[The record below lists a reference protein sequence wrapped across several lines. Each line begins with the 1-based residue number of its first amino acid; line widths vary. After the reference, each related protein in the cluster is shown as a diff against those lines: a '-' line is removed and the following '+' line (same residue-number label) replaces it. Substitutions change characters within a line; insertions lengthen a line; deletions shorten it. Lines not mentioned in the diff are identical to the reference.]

1 MATGVSAFLP
11 LATRARAIFSRF
23 DTPIRITIVPRLCAS
38 SFQSSAGSGFA
49 GSSWPVRMVTC
60 EAYFRCVTGMPT
72 DAGTASAL
80 ETPGTISTAM
90 PAALRSRLLAAPA
103 KEERVSPLE
112 PHDDEVFLRPVD
124 HQGLDLVLFPRVPA
138 AEFPAVD
145 LLGFFREG
153 RKDLLAGQL
162 VVEDDICRV
171 DNLCRPLREEP
182 RASRAGAHKVDFTGH
197 REIPRV

>member
-1 MATGVSAFLP
+1 M
-11 LATRARAIFSRF
+11 
-23 DTPIRITIVPRLCAS
+23 VPRLCAS

-49 GSSWPVRMVTC
+49 RVLVAGQDGHLRGILPVRDRD
-60 EAYFRCVTGMPT
+60 AYRRGNGKRTRYARHHLDR
-72 DAGTASAL
+72 DARRPQGLA
-80 ETPGTISTAM
+80 
-90 PAALRSRLLAAPA
+90 LLAAPA

-162 VVEDDICRV
+162 VVKDDIRRV
-171 DNLCRPLREEP
+171 DNLCCPLREEP
-182 RASRAGAHKVDFTGH
+182 RATRP
-197 REIPRV
+197 EPRDRLYRS